1 MMKFKIGVVGL
12 LLMFIANVAF
22 AQSKDL
28 GFILGIGIVS
38 HTFSEVD
45 DTREGTSTFNDE
57 DKIDGAAGLQIYAE
71 YFILD
76 YLSLGI
82 KSLSV
87 TGGVDY
93 SGSDGKVER
102 RITIDNST
110 VYTNLLF
117 PVGSG
122 YWRLGGLVG
131 AGTSKYTVSLEV
143 ICNTSGGSCT
153 DDKVEESVDGTVFDV
168 GFIADWGED
177 ASGGRLGYVSSSMSH
192 DKMEDTEIK
201 ASGSQFFI
209 DFRYAF

>member
-1 MMKFKIGVVGL
+1 MKIKIGLAACV
-12 LLMFIANVAF
+12 FIFMANIVF

-38 HTFSEVD
+38 YSFSEVD
-45 DTREGTSTFNDE
+45 DTREGSAYFNEE
-57 DKIDGAAGLQIYAE
+57 DKIDAALGFQVYAE

-76 YLSLGI
+76 YLALGL

-93 SGSDGKVER
+93 SGIDGKVER

-110 VYTNLLF
+110 FYANLLF

-122 YWRLGGLVG
+122 YWRLGGTAG
-131 AGTSKYTVSLEV
+131 AGSSKYTVSWEV
-143 ICNTSGGSCT
+143 ICNSSSSSCT
-153 DDKVEESVDGTVFDV
+153 DEKIEESSSGTVAEV
-168 GFIADWGED
+168 GLIADWGED
-177 ASGGRLGYVSSSMSH
+177 ASGGRLGLVSSSMSH
-192 DKMEDTEIK
+192 DKMDDTEIK

-209 DFRYAF
+209 DFRYSW